1 MINDTVIEVDHP
13 NSALDIKAL
22 SLVVFQ
28 SDVNSCLIH
37 SKKMEVST
45 GNGGKSVLEN
55 SQKTFEKGWLLVM
68 AITIHVKKDFES
80 RGNLGQILS

>member
-1 MINDTVIEVDHP
+1 
-13 NSALDIKAL
+13 
-22 SLVVFQ
+22 
-28 SDVNSCLIH
+28 
-37 SKKMEVST
+37 MEVST

-55 SQKTFEKGWLLVM
+55 SQKTFEKDWLLVM